1 MHAMYI
7 AHDSV
12 QTVHVTVHRSAD
24 DVHADYKG
32 RSVEVLYQGKGK
44 GDDETRSGD
53 EQVRIHITHT
63 DIKTDT
69 VFTSLV
75 LRILSLLLSV

>member
-1 MHAMYI
+1 MYI

-12 QTVHVTVHRSAD
+12 QVLHVTVHRSAD

-32 RSVEVLYQGKGK
+32 RSAEVLYQGKGK

-53 EQVRIHITHT
+53 EQVRIHIHIQT
-63 DIKTDT
+63 
-69 VFTSLV
+69 
-75 LRILSLLLSV
+75 